1 MALRPMPIRGGAKPV
16 DMTKQIA
23 PPPPAAKS
31 GKTVSTSYNIPLS
44 TPNQSFALADNRPC
58 LPSALYH
65 AVLMHVAYDERA
77 KWGEWTQ
84 ALADLAA
91 ALPSA
96 LVLDQSISQAIGSD
110 EEAAKVGVCLA
121 LMDLHRAQLAT
132 QGSDQSPYTA
142 LRNVLDYS
150 FDLEDDAAEISDALR
165 NALEFTRYC
174 ESLVLAMRQ
183 QMRSY
188 WSGIECMDTQTLIK
202 CALRGAIRMKHMAAW
217 LNKQPPGGQ
226 PASLAISYCGVTNSL
241 GLPAADPLGWME
253 VVQWQSLQMAEPILS
268 TVHNSRAVDTPYEDW
283 PNVPSTLHD
292 DDDIPWG
299 D

>member
-1 MALRPMPIRGGAKPV
+1 MALRPMPTRGAAAKPAA
-16 DMTKQIA
+16 MPTQIA
-23 PPPPAAKS
+23 PPPPVPVA
-31 GKTVSTSYNIPLS
+31 TVT
-44 TPNQSFALADNRPC
+44 TQTHVAGNRPC
-58 LPSALYH
+58 TPSSLYQ

-84 ALADLAA
+84 ALNELAA
-91 ALPSA
+91 ALPTD

-110 EEAAKVGVCLA
+110 EEAAKVGVCLS
-121 LMDLHRAQLAT
+121 LMELHRAQLGNRDAEL
-132 QGSDQSPYTA
+132 SPYSM
-142 LRNVLDYS
+142 LRSLLDYS
-150 FDLEDDAAEISDALR
+150 MDLEDDAMAVGSYLPR
-165 NALEFTRYC
+165 ALEFTRYC

-226 PASLAISYCGVTNSL
+226 PASLAITYCSATNNL

-253 VVQWQSLQMAEPILS
+253 VAQWQSLQMAETTLS

-283 PNVPSTLHD
+283 PAQPHVAADT
-292 DDDIPWG
+292 DDIPWG

>member
-1 MALRPMPIRGGAKPV
+1 MALRPMPTRGAAAKPAA
-16 DMTKQIA
+16 MPTQGT
-23 PPPPAAKS
+23 PPTPYTLPEPAQ
-31 GKTVSTSYNIPLS
+31 GSYNVPLS

-58 LPSALYH
+58 TPSALYQ

-84 ALADLAA
+84 ALNDLAA

-96 LVLDQSISQAIGSD
+96 LVLDQSISSAIGSD
-110 EEAAKVGVCLA
+110 EEAAKVGVCLS
-121 LMDLHRAQLAT
+121 LMELHRAQFKDVGMVNAPHT
-132 QGSDQSPYTA
+132 Q
-142 LRNVLDYS
+142 LRDILDYS
-150 FDLEDDAAEISDALR
+150 LDLEEDAAEISDALR
-165 NALEFTRYC
+165 NALEFTLYC
-174 ESLVLAMRQ
+174 EALVLAMRQ

-202 CALRGAIRMKHMAAW
+202 CALRGSIRMKHMAAW

-253 VVQWQSLQMAEPILS
+253 VAQWQSLQMAEPILS
-268 TVHNSRAVDTPYEDW
+268 TVHNSRAVDTSYEDW
-283 PNVPSTLHD
+283 PTKPYAD
-292 DDDIPWG
+292 DDDNDIPWG

>member
-1 MALRPMPIRGGAKPV
+1 MALKPMPARGGVKPAA
-16 DMTKQIA
+16 MPTQIA
-23 PPPPAAKS
+23 PPPTAV
-31 GKTVSTSYNIPLS
+31 TVATQTHTAGNS
-44 TPNQSFALADNRPC
+44 PC
-58 LPSALYH
+58 TPSALYQ

-84 ALADLAA
+84 ALTDLAA
-91 ALPSA
+91 VLPSA

-110 EEAAKVGVCLA
+110 EEAAKVGVCLS
-121 LMDLHRAQLAT
+121 LMELHRAQLAT
-132 QGSDQSPYTA
+132 HGAEQSPYTS

-150 FDLEDDAAEISDALR
+150 LDLEEDAAEISDALR
-165 NALEFTRYC
+165 NALEFARYC
-174 ESLVLAMRQ
+174 EALVLAMRQ

-202 CALRGAIRMKHMAAW
+202 CALRGAVRMKHMAAW

-226 PASLAISYCGVTNSL
+226 PASLAIAYCSANNSL
-241 GLPAADPLGWME
+241 GLPAADHLGWME
-253 VVQWQSLQMAEPILS
+253 VAQWQSLQMAVPTLS
-268 TVHNSRAVDTPYEDW
+268 TVHNSRAVDTSYEDW

-292 DDDIPWG
+292 DNDIPWG

>member
-1 MALRPMPIRGGAKPV
+1 MALRPMPTRGAAAKPV
-16 DMTKQIA
+16 AMPTQST
-23 PPPPAAKS
+23 PPTPYTLPEPAQ
-31 GKTVSTSYNIPLS
+31 GSYNVPAS
-44 TPNQSFALADNRPC
+44 NPNQSLVLAGNSPC
-58 LPSALYH
+58 TPSALYQ

-77 KWGEWTQ
+77 KWGEWAQ
-84 ALADLAA
+84 ALAALAA
-91 ALPSA
+91 ALPTA
-96 LVLDQSISQAIGSD
+96 LVLDQSISAAIGSD
-110 EEAAKVGVCLA
+110 EEAAKVGVCLS
-121 LMDLHRAQLAT
+121 LMELHRAQLGNRDAEL
-132 QGSDQSPYTA
+132 SPYSM
-142 LRNVLDYS
+142 LRSLLDYS
-150 FDLEDDAAEISDALR
+150 MDLEDDAMAVGSYLPR
-165 NALEFTRYC
+165 ALEFTRYC

-188 WSGIECMDTQTLIK
+188 WSGIECMDTQTLVK

-217 LNKQPPGGQ
+217 LNKQPHGGA
-226 PASLAISYCGVTNSL
+226 PSTLALAYCSTTNSL

-253 VVQWQSLQMAEPILS
+253 VAQWQSLQAYAPTLS

>member
-1 MALRPMPIRGGAKPV
+1 MALRPMPTRGAAAKPAAIH
-16 DMTKQIA
+16 TQLA
-23 PPPPAAKS
+23 PTPS
-31 GKTVSTSYNIPLS
+31 TVPVATVTAQTYVAVSSPC
-44 TPNQSFALADNRPC
+44 TPS
-58 LPSALYH
+58 SLYQ

-84 ALADLAA
+84 ALAALTA
-91 ALPSA
+91 ALPTD
-96 LVLDQSISQAIGSD
+96 LVLDQSISAAIGSD
-110 EEAAKVGVCLA
+110 EEAAKVGVCLS
-121 LMDLHRAQLAT
+121 LMELHRAQFKDVGMVNAPHT
-132 QGSDQSPYTA
+132 Q
-142 LRNVLDYS
+142 LRDILDYS
-150 FDLEDDAAEISDALR
+150 LDLEDDAAEISDALR

-188 WSGIECMDTQTLIK
+188 WSGIECMDTQTLVK

-226 PASLAISYCGVTNSL
+226 PASLAIAYCSATNSL

-253 VVQWQSLQMAEPILS
+253 VAQWQSLQMAEPTLS
-268 TVHNSRAVDTPYEDW
+268 TVHNLRAVDTPYEDW
-283 PNVPSTLHD
+283 PTQPHVAAEA
-292 DDDIPWG
+292 DDIPWG

>member
-1 MALRPMPIRGGAKPV
+1 MALRPMPIRGAAAKPA
-16 DMTKQIA
+16 TTPTQGT
-23 PPPPAAKS
+23 PPTPYTLPEPAQ
-31 GKTVSTSYNIPLS
+31 GSYNVPAS
-44 TPNQSFALADNRPC
+44 NPNQSLVLADNIPC
-58 LPSALYH
+58 TPSALYQ

-84 ALADLAA
+84 ALNDLAA
-91 ALPSA
+91 VLPSA

-110 EEAAKVGVCLA
+110 EEAAKVGVCLS
-121 LMDLHRAQLAT
+121 LMELHRAQLAA
-132 QGSDQSPYTA
+132 QGTDQAPYAA

-150 FDLEDDAAEISDALR
+150 LDLEEDAAEISDALR
-165 NALEFTRYC
+165 TALEFSQYC
-174 ESLVLAMRQ
+174 EALIRAMRQ

-188 WSGIECMDTQTLIK
+188 WSGIECMDTQTLVK

-226 PASLAISYCGVTNSL
+226 PASLAIAYCSATNSL

-253 VVQWQSLQMAEPILS
+253 VAQWQSLQRPAPAVD
-268 TVHNSRAVDTPYEDW
+268 TFNNSRAIDVAYEDW
-283 PNVPSTLHD
+283 PNVPSTLQD
-292 DDDIPWG
+292 DDYIPWV

>member
-1 MALRPMPIRGGAKPV
+1 MALRQMPTRGAAAKPAA
-16 DMTKQIA
+16 MPTQLA
-23 PPPPAAKS
+23 PTPS
-31 GKTVSTSYNIPLS
+31 TVPVATQGSYNVPI
-44 TPNQSFALADNRPC
+44 TNPNQSFVLADNRPC
-58 LPSALYH
+58 TPSALYQ

-84 ALADLAA
+84 ALIDLAA
-91 ALPSA
+91 ALPTA
-96 LVLDQSISQAIGSD
+96 LVLDQSIAATIGSD
-110 EEAAKVGVCLA
+110 EEAAKVGVCLS
-121 LMDLHRAQLAT
+121 LMELHRAQLAT
-132 QGSDQSPYTA
+132 QGAEQSSYIA

-150 FDLEDDAAEISDALR
+150 LDLEEDAAEISDALR

-188 WSGIECMDTQTLIK
+188 WSGIECMDTQTLVK

-217 LNKQPPGGQ
+217 LNKQPPGGS
-226 PASLAISYCGVTNSL
+226 PAALALAYCGVTNNI

-253 VVQWQSLQMAEPILS
+253 VAQWQSLQMSEPAIKPFQSVTSLD
-268 TVHNSRAVDTPYEDW
+268 VPYEDW
-283 PNVPSTLHD
+283 PTQPYVAD
-292 DDDIPWG
+292 DSDDIPWG

>member
-1 MALRPMPIRGGAKPV
+1 MALRPMPTRGGAKP
-16 DMTKQIA
+16 QAA
-23 PPPPAAKS
+23 PPPPPAPVATQPTTNKQPPYTHC
-31 GKTVSTSYNIPLS
+31 K
-44 TPNQSFALADNRPC
+44 
-58 LPSALYH
+58 PSDLYQ
-65 AVLMHVAYDERA
+65 AVLRHVAYDERA

-84 ALADLAA
+84 ALASLAA
-91 ALPSA
+91 ALPSTM
-96 LVLDQSISQAIGSD
+96 LLDSSISSSVGSD
-110 EEAAKVGVCLA
+110 EDAAKAGVCLA
-121 LMDLHRAQLAT
+121 LMELHRAQLAT
-132 QGSDQSPYTA
+132 QGTEQAPYAA

-150 FDLEDDAAEISDALR
+150 LDLEEDAAEISDALH

-174 ESLVLAMRQ
+174 EALVLAMRQ

-202 CALRGAIRMKHMAAW
+202 CALRGAIRLRHMSAW

-226 PASLAISYCGVTNSL
+226 PASLAIAYCSATNSL

-253 VVQWQSLQMAEPILS
+253 VSQWQSLQMAETTLS

-283 PNVPSTLHD
+283 PTQPHVAADN
-292 DDDIPWG
+292 DDIPWG

>member
-1 MALRPMPIRGGAKPV
+1 MALRPMPTRVAVAKPA
-16 DMTKQIA
+16 DMPTHIA
-23 PPPPAAKS
+23 PPPPVPVAKVTTQTYVAGNS
-31 GKTVSTSYNIPLS
+31 
-44 TPNQSFALADNRPC
+44 PC
-58 LPSALYH
+58 TPSALYH

-84 ALADLAA
+84 ALTDLAA
-91 ALPSA
+91 VLPSA

-132 QGSDQSPYTA
+132 HGAEQSPYTA

-150 FDLEDDAAEISDALR
+150 LDLEDDAAEISDALR

-174 ESLVLAMRQ
+174 EALVLAMRQ

-188 WSGIECMDTQTLIK
+188 WSGIECMDTQTLVK

-217 LNKQPPGGQ
+217 LNKQPPGGS
-226 PASLAISYCGVTNSL
+226 PATLAIAYCSATNSL

-253 VVQWQSLQMAEPILS
+253 VSQWQSLQMAEPTLS
-268 TVHNSRAVDTPYEDW
+268 TVHNSRAIDTPYEDW
-283 PNVPSTLHD
+283 PTQPHVAADT
-292 DDDIPWG
+292 DDIPWG

>member
-1 MALRPMPIRGGAKPV
+1 MALRPMPTRGAAAKPAA
-16 DMTKQIA
+16 MPTQIA
-23 PPPPAAKS
+23 PTPS
-31 GKTVSTSYNIPLS
+31 TVPVATQGSYNVPI
-44 TPNQSFALADNRPC
+44 TNPNQSFVLADNRPC
-58 LPSALYH
+58 TPSALYQ

-84 ALADLAA
+84 SLAA
-91 ALPSA
+91 LTSTLPTD

-110 EEAAKVGVCLA
+110 EEAAKVGVCLS
-121 LMDLHRAQLAT
+121 LMELHRAQLAT
-132 QGSDQSPYTA
+132 QGAEQSPYTA

-150 FDLEDDAAEISDALR
+150 LDLEEDAAEISDALR

-188 WSGIECMDTQTLIK
+188 WSGIECMDTQTLVK
-202 CALRGAIRMKHMAAW
+202 CALRGAVRMKHMAAW
-217 LNKQPPGGQ
+217 LSKQPTGGQ
-226 PASLAISYCGVTNSL
+226 PASLAIAYCSATNSL

-253 VVQWQSLQMAEPILS
+253 VAQWQSLQMAEPTLS
-268 TVHNSRAVDTPYEDW
+268 TVHNSRAVDTPYENW
-283 PNVPSTLHD
+283 PTQPHVAADT
-292 DDDIPWG
+292 DDIPWG

>member
-1 MALRPMPIRGGAKPV
+1 MALRPMPTRGAVAKPAT
-16 DMTKQIA
+16 MPTQGT
-23 PPPPAAKS
+23 PPTPYTLPEPAQ
-31 GKTVSTSYNIPLS
+31 GSYNVPAS
-44 TPNQSFALADNRPC
+44 NPNQSLVLADNIPC
-58 LPSALYH
+58 TPSALYQ

-84 ALADLAA
+84 ALNDLAA

-96 LVLDQSISQAIGSD
+96 LVLDQSISSAIGSD
-110 EEAAKVGVCLA
+110 EEAAKVGVCLS
-121 LMDLHRAQLAT
+121 LMELHRAQLAT
-132 QGSDQSPYTA
+132 HGAEQSPYTA

-150 FDLEDDAAEISDALR
+150 LDLEEDAAEISDALR

-174 ESLVLAMRQ
+174 EALVLAMRQ

-202 CALRGAIRMKHMAAW
+202 CALRGAMRMKHMAAW

-241 GLPAADPLGWME
+241 GLPAADTLGWME
-253 VVQWQSLQMAEPILS
+253 VAQWQSLQMADPILS
-268 TVHNSRAVDTPYEDW
+268 TVHNSRAVDTSYEDW

>member
-1 MALRPMPIRGGAKPV
+1 MALRPMPTRGAAAKPAA
-16 DMTKQIA
+16 MPTQGT
-23 PPPPAAKS
+23 PPTPYTLPEPAQ
-31 GKTVSTSYNIPLS
+31 GSYNVPLT

-58 LPSALYH
+58 TPSALYQ

-84 ALADLAA
+84 ALNDLAA
-91 ALPSA
+91 AMPTQMI
-96 LVLDQSISQAIGSD
+96 LDGSIAQAIGSD
-110 EEAAKVGVCLA
+110 EEAAKVGVCLS
-121 LMDLHRAQLAT
+121 LMELHRAQLAT
-132 QGSDQSPYTA
+132 HGAEQSPYTA

-150 FDLEDDAAEISDALR
+150 LDLEEDAAEISDALR

-226 PASLAISYCGVTNSL
+226 PASLAIAYCSATNSL

-253 VVQWQSLQMAEPILS
+253 VAQWQSLQSPAPS
-268 TVHNSRAVDTPYEDW
+268 VDTLNNARAIDVAYEDW
-283 PNVPSTLHD
+283 PNVPSTLQD

>member
-1 MALRPMPIRGGAKPV
+1 MALRPMPTRGAAEKPATMPTQV
-16 DMTKQIA
+16 TH
-23 PPPPAAKS
+23 PTPYTLPEPAQ
-31 GKTVSTSYNIPLS
+31 GSYNVPAS
-44 TPNQSFALADNRPC
+44 NPNQSLVLAVSSPC
-58 LPSALYH
+58 TPSALYQ

-84 ALADLAA
+84 ALTDLAA

-121 LMDLHRAQLAT
+121 LMDLHRAQIGNRDAEL
-132 QGSDQSPYTA
+132 SPYSM
-142 LRNVLDYS
+142 LRSLLDYS
-150 FDLEDDAAEISDALR
+150 MDLEDDAMVVGSYLPR
-165 NALEFTRYC
+165 VLEFSQYC
-174 ESLVLAMRQ
+174 EALLRAMRQ

-202 CALRGAIRMKHMAAW
+202 CALRGAIRLRHMSAW
-217 LNKQPPGGQ
+217 LNKQPPGGS
-226 PASLAISYCGVTNSL
+226 PATLAIAYCSATNSL

-253 VVQWQSLQMAEPILS
+253 VSQWQSLQMAETTLS

>member
-1 MALRPMPIRGGAKPV
+1 MALRPMPTRGGTKPAT
-16 DMTKQIA
+16 MPTQGT
-23 PPPPAAKS
+23 PPTPYTLPEPAQ
-31 GKTVSTSYNIPLS
+31 GSYNVPAS
-44 TPNQSFALADNRPC
+44 NPNQSLVLADNIPC
-58 LPSALYH
+58 TPSALYH

-91 ALPSA
+91 ALPSTMT
-96 LVLDQSISQAIGSD
+96 LDRSIATAIGSD

-132 QGSDQSPYTA
+132 QVPDQSPYTA

-150 FDLEDDAAEISDALR
+150 LDLEEDSGEISDALR
-165 NALEFTRYC
+165 TALEFSQYC
-174 ESLVLAMRQ
+174 DSLLRAMRQ
-183 QMRSY
+183 LMRSY

-217 LNKQPPGGQ
+217 LNKQPPGGH
-226 PASLAISYCGVTNSL
+226 PASLAIAYCSATNSL

-253 VVQWQSLQMAEPILS
+253 VAQWQSLQSAAPSLD
-268 TVHNSRAVDTPYEDW
+268 TFNNARAIDVAYEDW
-283 PNVPSTLHD
+283 PNVPSTLQD

>member
-1 MALRPMPIRGGAKPV
+1 MALRPMPTRGGAKTAAASAAMP
-16 DMTKQIA
+16 TQIA
-23 PPPPAAKS
+23 PPPPEAKS
-31 GKTVSTSYNIPLS
+31 GKTVSIAAPMPDQNMKQA
-44 TPNQSFALADNRPC
+44 NANC
-58 LPSALYH
+58 KPSDLYQ

-84 ALADLAA
+84 ALTDLAA
-91 ALPSA
+91 VLPSA

-110 EEAAKVGVCLA
+110 EEAAKVGVCLS
-121 LMDLHRAQLAT
+121 LMELHRAQLAT
-132 QGSDQSPYTA
+132 HGAEQSPYTA

-150 FDLEDDAAEISDALR
+150 LDLEEDAAEISDALR

-188 WSGIECMDTQTLIK
+188 WSGIECMDTQTLVK

-217 LNKQPPGGQ
+217 LNKQPPGGS
-226 PASLAISYCGVTNSL
+226 PATLAIAYCSATNSL

-253 VVQWQSLQMAEPILS
+253 VAQWQSLQSPAQSLD
-268 TVHNSRAVDTPYEDW
+268 TFNNARALDVAYEDW

>member
-1 MALRPMPIRGGAKPV
+1 MALRPMPTRGAVAKPA
-16 DMTKQIA
+16 DMPTQIA
-23 PPPPAAKS
+23 PPPPVPVA
-31 GKTVSTSYNIPLS
+31 TVTTQTHVAVSS
-44 TPNQSFALADNRPC
+44 PC
-58 LPSALYH
+58 TPSALYQ

-84 ALADLAA
+84 ALTDLAA
-91 ALPSA
+91 VLPSA

-110 EEAAKVGVCLA
+110 EEAAKVGVCLS
-121 LMDLHRAQLAT
+121 LMELHRAQLAT
-132 QGSDQSPYTA
+132 HGAEQSPYTA

-150 FDLEDDAAEISDALR
+150 FDLEDDAAEISDALHTT
-165 NALEFTRYC
+165 LEFIHYA
-174 ESLVLAMRQ
+174 EALMLAMRQ

-188 WSGIECMDTQTLIK
+188 WSGIECMDTQTLVK

-226 PASLAISYCGVTNSL
+226 PASLAITYCSATNNL

-283 PNVPSTLHD
+283 PTQPHVAADT
-292 DDDIPWG
+292 DDIPWG

>member
-1 MALRPMPIRGGAKPV
+1 MALRPMPTRGAVAKPAT
-16 DMTKQIA
+16 MPTQIA
-23 PPPPAAKS
+23 PPPPVPVA
-31 GKTVSTSYNIPLS
+31 TVTTQTHVAVSSPC
-44 TPNQSFALADNRPC
+44 TPS
-58 LPSALYH
+58 SLYQ

-84 ALADLAA
+84 ALAALTA
-91 ALPSA
+91 ALPTD

-110 EEAAKVGVCLA
+110 EEAAKVGVCLS
-121 LMDLHRAQLAT
+121 LMELHRAQLAT
-132 QGSDQSPYTA
+132 HGAEQSPYTA

-217 LNKQPPGGQ
+217 LNKQPPGGS
-226 PASLAISYCGVTNSL
+226 PATLAIAYCSATNSL

-253 VVQWQSLQMAEPILS
+253 VSQWQSLQMAETTLS

-283 PNVPSTLHD
+283 PTQPHVAADT
-292 DDDIPWG
+292 DDIPWG